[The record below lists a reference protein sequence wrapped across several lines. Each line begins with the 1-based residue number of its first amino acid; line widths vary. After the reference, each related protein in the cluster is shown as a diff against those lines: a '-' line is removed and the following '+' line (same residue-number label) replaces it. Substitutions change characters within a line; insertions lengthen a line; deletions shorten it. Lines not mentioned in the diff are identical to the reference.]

1 MNAWYGRSPELLQ
14 NKKNMSDK
22 TLKLFERRQIITSDS
37 VDVPSFV
44 SNQTAIILNTQIK
57 VANRIIVSQ
66 NRISSGIDETTLGID
81 RLYDGLESLAAAFD
95 WGFSELVWQLEQ
107 QREVLTNI
115 LERLELPL
123 DTQAKEL
130 KKRAEK
136 AYRNGLVDDALEDF
150 LESEKKNRYDF
161 TVHQYLGN
169 IYFFEKKMIETALEY
184 YEKAVKYATPESPYY
199 ASFALIHIALIK
211 YIQEDFQK
219 AYEATSK
226 AIDIS
231 PNFYEAHFQHAR
243 YCANLGR
250 YDETIAH
257 LRKVIAADRYY
268 CIKADLEKDF
278 HVMRKQLLSL
288 FVELRD
294 TAQYEA
300 ERELIHAHGLVQT
313 ATSQDAHNYASDSF
327 ESTRNR
333 LNEAEA
339 FFRRNSYFDY
349 LDATQKA
356 HEVKKLALDSSIK
369 SLSNQINETDRI
381 YREESEEDR
390 RKKSSIANWNFWVSL
405 AILILIWVVSK
416 QFWIGLIIGVV
427 VFCFIKDYTDTSFK
441 YKEKYEKSLNELRGD
456 LSISQAKLSQ
466 LNNVGNNRFGN

>member
-1 MNAWYGRSPELLQ
+1 
-14 NKKNMSDK
+14 MSNE
-22 TLKLFERRQIITSDS
+22 TSRLFERRQIITSDS
-37 VDVPSFV
+37 VDIPSFV
-44 SNQTAIILNTQIK
+44 SYQTAIILNTQIK

-66 NRISSGIDETTLGID
+66 TRISSGIDETTLGVD
-81 RLYDGLESLAAAFD
+81 RLSDGLESLAAAFD
-95 WGFSELVWQLEQ
+95 WGFSELIWQLEQ
-107 QREVLTNI
+107 QREVLTTI

-136 AYRNGLVDDALEDF
+136 AYRNGWFDDALEDF

-169 IYFFEKKMIETALEY
+169 IYFFEKKMLETALKY
-184 YEKAVKYATPESPYY
+184 YEKAVKYATPESSYY
-199 ASFALIHIALIK
+199 TSFALIHIALIK
-211 YIQEDFQK
+211 YLQEDFQK
-219 AYEATSK
+219 AYVATSK
-226 AIDIS
+226 AIEIS

-243 YCANLGR
+243 YCAILGR
-250 YDETIAH
+250 YDEAIAH

-268 CIKADLEKDF
+268 CIKVDLEKDF
-278 HVMRKQLLSL
+278 HVMKKQLLLL

-300 ERELIHAHGLVQT
+300 ERELMQAYELVQI
-313 ATSQDAHNYASDSF
+313 AALQDAYNYASDSF
-327 ESTRNR
+327 GLTKTR

-356 HEVKKLALDSSIK
+356 HKVKKLALDSSIK
-369 SLSNQINETDRI
+369 SLSNQINEADRI

-405 AILILIWVVSK
+405 VILILIWIASK
-416 QFWIGLIIGVV
+416 QFWIGLIIGVI
-427 VFCFIKDYTDTSFK
+427 VFCFIKDYIGSSFK
-441 YKEKYEKSLNELRGD
+441 YKGKYEKSLNELRGN
-456 LSISQAKLSQ
+456 LSVSQAKLSQ
-466 LNNVGNNRFGN
+466 LDNVGNNRFGN